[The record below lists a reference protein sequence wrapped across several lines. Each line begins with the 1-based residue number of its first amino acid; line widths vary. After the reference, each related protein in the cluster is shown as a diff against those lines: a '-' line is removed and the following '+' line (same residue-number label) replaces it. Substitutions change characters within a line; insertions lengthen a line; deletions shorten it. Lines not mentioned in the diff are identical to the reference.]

1 MKVVHLGRGEESSK
15 RCVIS
20 LGAGRKGFTESLKRL
35 EESLRRVRFQGDF
48 LGWNDELP
56 AGSPSQFEA
65 PMAFK
70 TFCFHEA
77 KQRGYEE
84 ILWIDSPI
92 VALRSLEPIFRMIRD
107 HDYVTF
113 ANNYGQS
120 LGQWSSDEVLARHQ
134 ISRDQA
140 MGIPETPTSV
150 IGLNLASDLGR
161 DFLGRWHQMTTDGLT
176 CRGTSAPI
184 QCVEDHYAIAWNKD
198 GRVSKDP
205 RVGGHRF
212 DQTAA
217 GIIAH
222 QMGMLPYA
230 DSLRDIH
237 YKGTLVNRHT
247 ILLHHRE
254 FGEEITPLDA
264 IYYRIFIQE
273 PYFQRPR
280 QKLRQ
285 LLRRLKGAWPSSG
298 QTGETA

>member
-1 MKVVHLGRGEESSK
+1 MKVVRMGRSDHPSQ

-35 EESLRRVRFQGDF
+35 EESLKRVGFQGDF

-70 TFCFHEA
+70 TFCFYEA
-77 KQRGYEE
+77 KKRGYEQ

-92 VALRSLEPIFRMIRD
+92 IALRPLEPIFAMMQEKG
-107 HDYVTF
+107 YVSF
-113 ANNYGQS
+113 NNNYGQS
-120 LGQWSSDEVLARHQ
+120 LGQWSSDDVLAFHNIDREE
-134 ISRDQA
+134 A
-140 MGIPETPTSV
+140 MQIPETPTSV
-150 IGLNLASDLGR
+150 IGLNLGDALAQE
-161 DFLGRWHQMTTDGLT
+161 FLNRWHEMTTDGLT
-176 CRGTSAPI
+176 CRGTHAPI
-184 QCVEDHYAIAWNKD
+184 QSVEDHYAIAWNKE
-198 GRVSKDP
+198 GRVSQDP

-222 QMGMLPYA
+222 RLGMLPYA

-237 YKGTLVNRHT
+237 YKGTCINRHT

-254 FGEEITPLDA
+254 FGEEITTLDQ
-264 IYYRIFIQE
+264 IYYRVFFEE
-273 PYFQRPR
+273 PFLNTPKR
-280 QKLRQ
+280 KLRKV
-285 LLRRLKGAWPSSG
+285 LRRIKGAWPLKG
-298 QTGETA
+298 ATG

>member
-1 MKVVHLGRGEESSK
+1 MKVVRLGRGDRQSN

-35 EESLRRVRFQGDF
+35 EESLRRVHFQGDF

-92 VALRSLEPIFRMIRD
+92 VALRSLDPIFRMIRE
-107 HDYVTF
+107 HGYVTF
-113 ANNYGQS
+113 SNNYGQS
-120 LGQWSSDEVLARHQ
+120 LGQWCSDDVLAFHH
-134 ISRDQA
+134 ISREEA
-140 MGIPETPTSV
+140 MQIPETPTSV
-150 IGLNLASDLGR
+150 IGLDLRQEIGR
-161 DFLGRWHQMTTDGLT
+161 NFLDRWHTMSTDGLT
-176 CRGTSAPI
+176 CRGTHAPI
-184 QCVEDHYAIAWNKD
+184 QSVEDHYAIAWNKD

-222 QMGMLPYA
+222 QLGMLPYA
-230 DSLRDIH
+230 DTLRDIH
-237 YKGTLVNRHT
+237 YKGTRIDRHT

-254 FGEEITPLDA
+254 FGEEITSLDQ
-264 IYYRIFIQE
+264 IYYRVFFEQPFVE
-273 PYFQRPR
+273 RPK

-285 LLRRLKGAWPSSG
+285 VLKRVKGAWPHK
-298 QTGETA
+298 GEMA